1 MKIKEMINMKIES
14 SIETFLNTI
23 VFERNLSERTLEA
36 YKSDLKIVSQIFEQ
50 KEIEEITTENVREF
64 IELLEKNHHY
74 KDTTIKRKIATLKVF
89 FNFAEQEGIIDAS
102 PTRKIRQKYKIAKHL
117 PKVLSERE
125 LKKLLKASYNE
136 IKILQEMQEKNI
148 DLKVKNNNLIRAY
161 RDCAILEILFST
173 GMRIGELVMLNV
185 NGINLQEKTIL
196 IFGKGRKDRTIYL
209 SSDEVLNSIKEYL
222 IYRKSI
228 QTGTTAL
235 FLNRDKKRL
244 SIYSIENIFK
254 KYCEKAKIRNHYTP
268 HCLRHT
274 MATMLLYNGADI
286 RAVQEILGH
295 ASVVTTQ
302 IYTEVSQKHK
312 KKVLTKFNARN
323 RMSMSI

>member
-1 MKIKEMINMKIES
+1 MKIES

-23 VFERNLSERTLEA
+23 VVERNLSERTLEA
-36 YKSDLKIVSQIFEQ
+36 YRSDLKIFSQIFKQREV
-50 KEIEEITTENVREF
+50 EEITTENLREF

-89 FNFAEQEGIIDAS
+89 FNFVEQEGIIADS
-102 PTRKIRQKYKIAKHL
+102 PTRKIRQKYKIAKRL

-136 IKILQEMQEKNI
+136 IKILQELEK
-148 DLKVKNNNLIRAY
+148 KNNNLSRAY

-173 GMRIGELVMLNV
+173 GMRIGELVKLNV
-185 NGINLQEKTIL
+185 NGINLQERTIL
-196 IFGKGRKDRTIYL
+196 IFGKGRKERIIYI
-209 SSDEVLNSIKEYL
+209 SSDEVLSAIKEYL
-222 IYRKSI
+222 IYRKKI
-228 QTGTTAL
+228 QTGMPAL
-235 FLNRDKKRL
+235 FLNRDKERL

-254 KYCEKAKIRNHYTP
+254 KYCKKAKIKNHYTP

-274 MATMLLYNGADI
+274 IATMLLYNGADI

-295 ASVVTTQ
+295 ASVITTQ

-312 KKVLTKFNARN
+312 KKVLTKFNPRN
-323 RMSMSI
+323 RMSMSY

>member
-1 MKIKEMINMKIES
+1 MKIET
-14 SIETFLNTI
+14 SIETFLNAII
-23 VFERNLSERTLEA
+23 VERNLSERTLEA
-36 YKSDLKIVSQIFEQ
+36 YKSDLKIFSQIFEQ
-50 KEIEEITTENVREF
+50 KEVKEITTENVREF

-74 KDTTIKRKIATLKVF
+74 KDTTIKRKIASLKVF
-89 FNFAEQEGIIDAS
+89 FNFAEQEGMIDDS
-102 PTRKIRQKYKIAKHL
+102 PTRKIRQRYKVAKRL

-125 LKKLLKASYNE
+125 LKKLLRASYLE
-136 IKILQEMQEKNI
+136 IKFLEEMEKKNI
-148 DLKVKNNNLIRAY
+148 DVDLKNDNLIRAY

-185 NGINLQEKTIL
+185 NDINLQEKTFL
-196 IFGKGRKDRTIYL
+196 IFGKGRKERIIYI
-209 SSDEVLNSIKEYL
+209 SSDEVLNAIKEYL
-222 IYRKSI
+222 IYRKPI
-228 QTGTTAL
+228 QTGLSAL

-254 KYCEKAKIRNHYTP
+254 KYCKRAKIRNHYTP

-295 ASVVTTQ
+295 ASVITTQ

-323 RMSMSI
+323 RMSMSL

>member
-1 MKIKEMINMKIES
+1 MIRMKIES
-14 SIETFLNTI
+14 VIEKFLNSI
-23 VFERNLSERTLEA
+23 VVERNLSERTLEA
-36 YKSDLKIVSQIFEQ
+36 YKCDLKIFGQIFKQ
-50 KEIEEITTENVREF
+50 KEVEEITTENVREM
-64 IELLEKNHHY
+64 IELLEKNHQY

-89 FNFAEQEGIIDAS
+89 FNFAEQEGIISDS
-102 PTRKIRQKYKIAKHL
+102 PTRKIRQKYKIAKRL
-117 PKVLSERE
+117 PKVLSQRE
-125 LKKLLKASYNE
+125 LKKLLKALYDE
-136 IKILQEMQEKNI
+136 IKILHKMQEKNI
-148 DLKVKNNNLIRAY
+148 DNDLKNNNLIRAY

-185 NGINLQEKTIL
+185 NGINLQERTIL
-196 IFGKGRKDRTIYL
+196 IFGKGRKERIIYL
-209 SSDEVLNSIKEYL
+209 SSDEVLNAIKEYL

-228 QTGTTAL
+228 QTGIKAL

-244 SIYSIENIFK
+244 SIYSIENIFR
-254 KYCEKAKIRNHYTP
+254 KYCNRAKIRNHYTP

-295 ASVVTTQ
+295 ASVITTQ

-323 RMSMSI
+323 RMNMSL

>member
-1 MKIKEMINMKIES
+1 MKIES
-14 SIETFLNTI
+14 GIEKFLNTI
-23 VFERNLSERTLEA
+23 VVERNLSEKTLEA
-36 YKSDLKIVSQIFEQ
+36 YKSDLKIFNQIFKQ
-50 KEIEEITTENVREF
+50 KDVEEITTENVREI
-64 IELLEKNHHY
+64 IEVLEKNHHY

-89 FNFAEQEGIIDAS
+89 FNFAEQEGIIADS
-102 PTRKIRQKYKIAKHL
+102 PTRKIRQKYKVAKRL

-136 IKILQEMQEKNI
+136 IIFLQKIKEKNI
-148 DLKVKNNNLIRAY
+148 DVNLKSDNLIRAY

-185 NGINLQEKTIL
+185 NDIKPQERTIL
-196 IFGKGRKDRTIYL
+196 IFGKGRKERIIYI
-209 SSDEVLNSIKEYL
+209 SSDEVLNAIKEYL
-222 IYRKSI
+222 IYRKNI
-228 QTGTTAL
+228 QTDMAAL
-235 FLNRDKKRL
+235 LLNRDKKRL
-244 SIYSIENIFK
+244 SIYSIENIFQ
-254 KYCEKAKIRNHYTP
+254 KYCKKAKIINHYTP

-295 ASVVTTQ
+295 ASVITTQ

-323 RMSMSI
+323 RMTMSL

>member
-1 MKIKEMINMKIES
+1 MKIES
-14 SIETFLNTI
+14 SIETFLNAI
-23 VFERNLSERTLEA
+23 VVERNLSEKTLEA
-36 YKSDLKIVSQIFEQ
+36 YKSDLKTFSQIFKQ

-74 KDTTIKRKIATLKVF
+74 KDTSIKRKIATLKVF
-89 FNFAEQEGIIDAS
+89 FNFAEQDGIIADS

-136 IKILQEMQEKNI
+136 IKFLQEMGEKNI
-148 DLKVKNNNLIRAY
+148 DVDLKNNSLIRAY

-173 GMRIGELVMLNV
+173 GVRIGELVMLNV
-185 NGINLQEKTIL
+185 NDINLQERTIL
-196 IFGKGRKDRTIYL
+196 IFGKGRKERIIYI
-209 SSDEVLNSIKEYL
+209 SSDEVLNAIKEYL
-222 IYRKSI
+222 IYRKNI
-228 QTGTTAL
+228 QTDTKAL

-254 KYCEKAKIRNHYTP
+254 KYCSKAKIRNHYTP

-323 RMSMSI
+323 RMNMSL

>member
-1 MKIKEMINMKIES
+1 MKIES
-14 SIETFLNTI
+14 SIDTFLNTI
-23 VFERNLSERTLEA
+23 VVERNLSERTLNA
-36 YKSDLKIVSQIFEQ
+36 YKSDLKTFSQTYKQREV
-50 KEIEEITTENVREF
+50 EEITTENVREF
-64 IELLEKNHHY
+64 IELLERNHHY

-89 FNFAEQEGIIDAS
+89 FNFVEQEGIIADS

-125 LKKLLKASYNE
+125 LKKLLKALYHE
-136 IKILQEMQEKNI
+136 IKFLKGLERKNI
-148 DLKVKNNNLIRAY
+148 NVDFKNNNLIRAY

-173 GMRIGELVMLNV
+173 GMRIGEIVMLNV
-185 NGINLQEKTIL
+185 KDINLQERTIL
-196 IFGKGRKDRTIYL
+196 IFGKGRKERIIYI
-209 SSDEVLNSIKEYL
+209 SSDEVLNAIKEYL
-222 IYRKSI
+222 IYKKNI
-228 QTGTTAL
+228 QADTSAL
-235 FLNRDKKRL
+235 FLNKDTKRL

-254 KYCEKAKIRNHYTP
+254 KYCKKAKIRNHYTP

-323 RMSMSI
+323 RMSMSS

>member
-1 MKIKEMINMKIES
+1 MKIES
-14 SIETFLNTI
+14 SIETFLNSI
-23 VFERNLSERTLEA
+23 VVERNLSERTLEA
-36 YKSDLKIVSQIFEQ
+36 YKSDLKVFSQIFKQREV
-50 KEIEEITTENVREF
+50 EEITTENVREF
-64 IELLEKNHHY
+64 IEILEKNHHY

-89 FNFAEQEGIIDAS
+89 FNFIEQEGIIADS
-102 PTRKIRQKYKIAKHL
+102 PTRKIRQKYKVAKRL

-136 IKILQEMQEKNI
+136 IKFLQELEIKNN
-148 DLKVKNNNLIRAY
+148 DTYLKNNNLTRAY
-161 RDCAILEILFST
+161 RDCAILEILFSM

-185 NGINLQEKTIL
+185 NDINLQEKTIL
-196 IFGKGRKDRTIYL
+196 IFGKGRKERIIYI
-209 SSDEVLNSIKEYL
+209 SSDEVLNAIKEYL
-222 IYRKSI
+222 IYRNLI
-228 QTGTTAL
+228 QTGIPAL
-235 FLNRDKKRL
+235 FLNRDKERL

-254 KYCEKAKIRNHYTP
+254 KYCKKAKIRNHYTP

-323 RMSMSI
+323 RMSMSL

>member
-1 MKIKEMINMKIES
+1 MKIES

-23 VFERNLSERTLEA
+23 VVERNLSERTLEA
-36 YKSDLKIVSQIFEQ
+36 YKSDLKIFSQIFEQ
-50 KEIEEITTENVREF
+50 KEIKEITTENVRGF

-89 FNFAEQEGIIDAS
+89 FNFAEQEGIIDDS
-102 PTRKIRQKYKIAKHL
+102 PTRKIRQKYKIAKRL

-148 DLKVKNNNLIRAY
+148 DVDIKNNNLIRAY

-185 NGINLQEKTIL
+185 NGINLQERTIL
-196 IFGKGRKDRTIYL
+196 IFGKGRKERIIYI
-209 SSDEVLNSIKEYL
+209 SSDEVLNAIKEYL
-222 IYRKSI
+222 IYRKPI
-228 QTGTTAL
+228 QTGIPAL
-235 FLNRDKKRL
+235 LLNRDKKRL